1 VNYPFK
7 LYALHT
13 PDQQVAKRHIGYHTT
28 RNRRREDAR
37 SEQQLISKQKI
48 CKVFEIS
55 RIRFFFKLSL
65 FTSEEMDSD
74 KQEEQ
79 KPVKMESVEDY
90 SENRS
95 DPDEPLRVKLENT
108 EEQIGWCLFSIFH

>member
-1 VNYPFK
+1 
-7 LYALHT
+7 
-13 PDQQVAKRHIGYHTT
+13 
-28 RNRRREDAR
+28 
-37 SEQQLISKQKI
+37 
-48 CKVFEIS
+48 
-55 RIRFFFKLSL
+55 
-65 FTSEEMDSD
+65 MDSD